1 MFCGDTFEACRRLP
15 EAFADLI
22 IVDPPYNLSK
32 NYHGNKFGSCSHE
45 EYREFTE
52 KWMDAV
58 LPLLGL
64 NGTVYVC
71 CDWYSGMIISEE
83 LEKRLTLRGRITW
96 QREKGRGADSNWK
109 NCMEDVWY
117 ATASDKYKFNLD
129 AVKMRRR
136 VLAPYKK
143 DGFPKDWEETKD
155 GKFRDTCPSNF
166 WDDISALEENLKK
179 YPQSTSAEA
188 KAFFAKDCL
197 LSNIER
203 LRQSAD
209 AIELLTGKQFMPYP
223 SYEDILYSVKY

>member
-1 MFCGDTFEACRRLP
+1 MERSPRNKTIDFSLDSDEGKKYSSRSPRVEDITSGYNIYDRMFCGDTFEVCRRLP

-32 NYHGNKFGSCSHE
+32 NYHGNRFGSCSHG

-58 LPLLGL
+58 LPLLKP

-96 QREKGRGADSNWK
+96 QREKGRGAESNWK

-117 ATASDKYKFNLD
+117 VKGGEREGVEDK
-129 AVKMRRR
+129 
-136 VLAPYKK
+136 
-143 DGFPKDWEETKD
+143 
-155 GKFRDTCPSNF
+155 
-166 WDDISALEENLKK
+166 I
-179 YPQSTSAEA
+179 
-188 KAFFAKDCL
+188 FF
-197 LSNIER
+197 
-203 LRQSAD
+203 
-209 AIELLTGKQFMPYP
+209 F
-223 SYEDILYSVKY
+223 